1 MDAEKSVNMEEVMRI
16 LLSSVVI
23 AVVTMA
29 GPVPSYAKSDCK
41 KDIAEFDAAAKTTTA
56 PKADLAK
63 ATKLRNE
70 ANKDC
75 LAKGG
80 SAMGDADMQQALK
93 LIGAR

>member
-1 MDAEKSVNMEEVMRI
+1 MRRI
-16 LLSSVVI
+16 LSSVVI
-23 AVVTMA
+23 AIIVVA
-29 GPVPSYAKSDCK
+29 GSAPSYAKTDCK
-41 KDIAEFDAAAKTTTA
+41 KDIAEFDAAAKTTKVN
-56 PKADLAK
+56 KAELAK
-63 ATKLRNE
+63 ATKLRDE

>member
-1 MDAEKSVNMEEVMRI
+1 MRLI
-16 LLSSVVI
+16 LSSAII
-23 AVVTMA
+23 AIVATA
-29 GPVPSYAKSDCK
+29 GAIPSYAKTDCK
-41 KDIAEFDAAAKTTTA
+41 KDIAEFDAAAKTTKVA
-56 PKADLAK
+56 KADLVK

-75 LAKGG
+75 TAKGG